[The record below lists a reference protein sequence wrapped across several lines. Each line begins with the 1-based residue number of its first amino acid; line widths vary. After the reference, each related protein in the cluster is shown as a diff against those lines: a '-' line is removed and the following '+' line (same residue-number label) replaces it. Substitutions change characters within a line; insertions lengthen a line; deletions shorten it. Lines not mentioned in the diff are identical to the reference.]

1 MSFAIRHDRAAR
13 RFHTEVDGVPCVLEY
28 GLVSAVMTITRTE
41 VPAEVGGRG
50 IASALVRAAMDAAR
64 AEGWK
69 VVPACSYAAAWIQK
83 HPEYLD
89 LLG

>member
-1 MSFAIRHDRAAR
+1 
-13 RFHTEVDGVPCVLEY
+13 
-28 GLVSAVMTITRTE
+28 

-69 VVPACSYAAAWIQK
+69 VVPACSYAAAWMQK
-83 HPEYLD
+83 HPEYRD